1 MDRGRTDPSRVVG
14 FVRRTRRVGQSP
26 CFCSR
31 SPSPSRKGTAT
42 SPGCRSPDPAGCCSS
57 TLRTAWTI
65 LAERLTDLGYG
76 PSDAPSPGAARAA
89 AGLPPPTPL
98 DTAGGGLDLLALC
111 GVYGI
116 DSGDVIVLDSLQ
128 RVTSGPE
135 NDADTAR
142 ALDRHTG
149 QPLKRRGV
157 AVVRSDNL
165 GKQWPTAE
173 PVAQPVSATT
183 LPSSGG

>member
-1 MDRGRTDPSRVVG
+1 M
-14 FVRRTRRVGQSP
+14 
-26 CFCSR
+26 
-31 SPSPSRKGTAT
+31 
-42 SPGCRSPDPAGCCSS
+42 
-57 TLRTAWTI
+57 L
-65 LAERLTDLGYG
+65 LH
-76 PSDAPSPGAARAA
+76 
-89 AGLPPPTPL
+89 LPPLTPL

-111 GVYGI
+111 DVYGI

-165 GKQWPTAE
+165 GKQADRGARGSAGKRDDVAVEWRMTRDSDRLSNVGEATA
-173 PVAQPVSATT
+173 PRRLRACHHLRA
-183 LPSSGG
+183 